1 MAHEKVY
8 GISENK
14 CRKEV
19 YPKTET
25 YSKNETYSK
34 DETYSKGEVDA
45 KSGNSILPIG
55 TIIMSVDYSHPA
67 YGEWSYLGV
76 LSITSEGTQGTTTE
90 AYCYQRTA

>member
-1 MAHEKVY
+1 MADEKVY

-19 YPKTET
+19 YPKAET

-34 DETYSKGEVDA
+34 SEVDA
-45 KSGNSILPIG
+45 KLGNSILPIG

-76 LSITSEGTQGTTTE
+76 LSITSEGTQVTTTE